1 MILLMVKQQS
11 KNVHT
16 QHGTQCVSS
25 LFTEVTKDQD
35 ELCFSLSP
43 PRTREEWP
51 FSVKTNKKKTGPQKT
66 NKKTQQDMLFKPER
80 TVATEL

>member
-35 ELCFSLSP
+35 KLCFSLSP

-51 FSVKTNKKKTGPQKT
+51 FSVKTKKKKTRPPENKQKNPT
-66 NKKTQQDMLFKPER
+66 R
-80 TVATEL
+80 YVI

>member
-1 MILLMVKQQS
+1 MEL
-11 KNVHT
+11 
-16 QHGTQCVSS
+16 QCVSS

-43 PRTREEWP
+43 PHTREEWP
-51 FSVKTNKKKTGPQKT
+51 FSVKTKKKKPGPQKT